1 MNIFIEIQPLDNQS
15 RHNPASHSHSLSQPG
30 CQVIVFGGFQ
40 AARYCVV
47 LCNIAW
53 NGISQK
59 KTDQLCGS
67 TTSDLGRNNH
77 LQIAGP
83 LKR

>member
-15 RHNPASHSHSLSQPG
+15 RHNPASHYHSLSQPG
-30 CQVIVFGGFQ
+30 CQVTVFGGFQ

-59 KTDQLCGS
+59 KLTSSVGPLPRILGGT
-67 TTSDLGRNNH
+67 TTSR
-77 LQIAGP
+77 
-83 LKR
+83 

>member
-30 CQVIVFGGFQ
+30 CQVIVFGGFRLHGI
-40 AARYCVV
+40 AWYCVILHGMV
-47 LCNIAW
+47 FH
-53 NGISQK
+53 K
-59 KTDQLCGS
+59 KTDQLRGS